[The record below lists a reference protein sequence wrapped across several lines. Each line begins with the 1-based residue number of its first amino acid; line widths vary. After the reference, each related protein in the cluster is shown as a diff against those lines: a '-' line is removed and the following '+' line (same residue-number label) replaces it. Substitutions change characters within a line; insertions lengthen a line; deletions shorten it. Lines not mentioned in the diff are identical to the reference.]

1 MESLDK
7 WTSRTP
13 NVTISASETS
23 VLIGGLRPV
32 TNYQIRAFAIN
43 GLGKSESSEVIILKT
58 IEETPGGPPLHIKA
72 VPLSSKSIKVRKND
86 TRFSFSSL
94 ALTFILISFL
104 SSLMIGI
111 RSLISLFMSW
121 IL

>member
-94 ALTFILISFL
+94 ALTFILI
-104 SSLMIGI
+104 
-111 RSLISLFMSW
+111 
-121 IL
+121 

>member
-1 MESLDK
+1 LIFVSLDK

-13 NVTISASETS
+13 NVTLSASETS
-23 VLIGGLRPV
+23 VLVGGLRPV

-43 GLGKSESSEVIILKT
+43 GLGKSEPSEVIILKT

-86 TRFSFSSL
+86 TLFISSFFLS
-94 ALTFILISFL
+94 FILIFSYPFPNDW
-104 SSLMIGI
+104 SSV
-111 RSLISLFMSW
+111 
-121 IL
+121 